1 MNPKNTDEFYKDY
14 EHFEDDIINEKRIR
28 VDLPADLH
36 HCLSYLKQKYHF
48 NKILAIGCSYGGA

>member
-1 MNPKNTDEFYKDY
+1 MNLKNTDEFYKDY

-36 HCLSYLKQKYHF
+36 HCLSYLK
-48 NKILAIGCSYGGA
+48 